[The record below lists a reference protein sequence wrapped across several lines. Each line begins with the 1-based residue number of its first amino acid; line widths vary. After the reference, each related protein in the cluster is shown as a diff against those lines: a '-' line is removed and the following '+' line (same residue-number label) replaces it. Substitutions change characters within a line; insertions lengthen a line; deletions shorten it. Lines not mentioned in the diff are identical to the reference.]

1 MYYHTRRID
10 NGSGSRRRLLSVRS
24 QPRKS
29 IPQMLPCCAH
39 TTRSSLKCSLSEY
52 SSFSSV
58 SLCFLYCTTIKQK
71 NQPFFTIHPR
81 NFPNLRQRPTLC
93 RFRPVRYL
101 PVALSAASETA
112 FPAPFTASAAPF
124 VRPFTA
130 SAAPSAASSTIFP
143 APSIIS
149 FPASMISSA
158 ALSVPS

>member
-71 NQPFFTIHPR
+71 NQPFFLQFIHVTFRTSGNVRRCAVSVLYVIFQSPCPQHRKPHFLHPLPR
-81 NFPNLRQRPTLC
+81 PLRRLSDLLPHLPLRLQHPQPYSLLRLLYL
-93 RFRPVRYL
+93 FRHP
-101 PVALSAASETA
+101 
-112 FPAPFTASAAPF
+112 
-124 VRPFTA
+124 
-130 SAAPSAASSTIFP
+130 
-143 APSIIS
+143 
-149 FPASMISSA
+149 
-158 ALSVPS
+158 